1 MLQSIAKANYK
12 ILYFCF
18 QKTNIIYREMR
29 LQVIQTKIYEVRG
42 QKVMLDFD
50 LAELYEVET
59 RVLNQAVK
67 RNNDIFPADFMFQI
81 TVSEWETMS
90 SQFVMTS
97 PNKRP
102 KTALP
107 FVFTEH
113 GVTML
118 ANVLK
123 SKKARQTSVAIV
135 RAFITLKQ
143 YALTNNEL
151 SSKLKELEN
160 TYNKQFKDVYEAI
173 NYLLQKDKQ
182 ETNQKQRKQ
191 IGYKTE

>member
-1 MLQSIAKANYK
+1 MQLQ
-12 ILYFCF
+12 
-18 QKTNIIYREMR
+18 T
-29 LQVIQTKIYEVRG
+29 IQNKIYEVRE

-67 RNNDIFPADFMFQI
+67 RNIDIFPDDFMFQL
-81 TVSEWETMS
+81 SKKEWESML
-90 SQFVMTS
+90 SQIVMTY
-97 PNKRP
+97 PIKRP

-107 FVFTEH
+107 LAFTEH

-123 SKKARQTSVAIV
+123 SKKARQTSISIV
-135 RAFITLKQ
+135 RAFIALKQ
-143 YALTNNEL
+143 FALNYKEI
-151 SSKLKELEN
+151 SDKLKELEN
-160 TYNKQFKDVYEAI
+160 KYNKQFKDVYEAI

-182 ETNQKQRKQ
+182 ETEQRERKP
-191 IGYKTE
+191 IGFNTNKEGKK

>member
-1 MLQSIAKANYK
+1 MQLKSIQS
-12 ILYFCF
+12 
-18 QKTNIIYREMR
+18 
-29 LQVIQTKIYEVRG
+29 KIYEIRG

-67 RNNDIFPADFMFQI
+67 RNIDIFPEDFLFQL
-81 TVSEWETMS
+81 TTKEWKNMS
-90 SQFVMTS
+90 SQIVMTY
-97 PNKRP
+97 PAKRP

-107 FVFTEH
+107 LVFTEH

-135 RAFITLKQ
+135 RAFIALKQ
-143 YALTNNEL
+143 FVISHKELSIQLNEL
-151 SSKLKELEN
+151 EKK
-160 TYNKQFKDVYEAI
+160 YNKQFKDVYEVI
-173 NYLLQKDKQ
+173 NYLLRKDKQ
-182 ETNQKQRKQ
+182 EIDFKERKR
-191 IGYKTE
+191 IGFDTKTLD